1 MYFKTRVFGSAATL
15 VRRLSYLLTRK
26 NTSALRDYMKRELY
40 GMGIRE
46 QDAVQEVLSMA
57 GQVITVRRDTV
68 AINKK
73 LKPWLLQE
81 GDRIRISKNPIIFD
95 KQQNIYVALLDSD
108 YNIFAIKLR
117 DYLTDIHSA
126 QDE

>member
-1 MYFKTRVFGSAATL
+1 
-15 VRRLSYLLTRK
+15 LTRK